1 TSVNCFKLSRTSESL
16 LGVVAG
22 LTFCANSIPSK
33 PNRARTRTIRKSER
47 KLERRELPAMFRH
60 PRAGTSRAPATPS
73 DASITCESASLSWMQ
88 TGAGGYGGARFL
100 GGCGSREFRGPEE
113 NPKLDQWRGIPPGTT
128 NVQGGHPVLV
138 EFSRSLLEVVAW
150 LCGDRLRL
158 LLSHIRLGLQPILWI
173 AAIGSP
179 AFFVQFVG
187 ATADLLLNLTGRF
200 GWWWGCRC
208 RSGYGECA
216 FHGEVTPLWA

>member
-1 TSVNCFKLSRTSESL
+1 MVSYTSVNCFKLSRTSESL

-33 PNRARTRTIRKSER
+33 PNRARTKTIRKS
-47 KLERRELPAMFRH
+47 ERRELPAMFRH

-88 TGAGGYGGARFL
+88 TALGVTAVRGFWAVVGAGSSEA
-100 GGCGSREFRGPEE
+100 PEE
-113 NPKLDQWRGIPPGTT
+113 NPKLDQGRGIPPGTT

-200 GWWWGCRC
+200 GWWWGCR
-208 RSGYGECA
+208 
-216 FHGEVTPLWA
+216 